1 MIRQLAF
8 FLAFAASRS
17 SAIELTPDNWASE
30 TDGKTVF
37 VKFFAPWCG
46 HCKALKPDWDKLM
59 AEFEG
64 SSTQLVAD
72 VDCTAEGE
80 PLCSENGVEGFPT
93 LKWGSPDDLQDYN
106 GGRSFEDLKEFAQE
120 NLKPVCSV
128 KNMDLCDDEKK
139 AEINKYLDM
148 SLDDLEAFVAKEEEK
163 LSEAEANFE
172 AEVEKLQQKY
182 EELSQ
187 MKDDAVAAVK
197 ASGLSMAKSVMKGK
211 QAPAAKDEL

>member
-1 MIRQLAF
+1 M
-8 FLAFAASRS
+8 
-17 SAIELTPDNWASE
+17 
-30 TDGKTVF
+30 
-37 VKFFAPWCG
+37 
-46 HCKALKPDWDKLM
+46 
-59 AEFEG
+59 
-64 SSTQLVAD
+64 
-72 VDCTAEGE
+72 
-80 PLCSENGVEGFPT
+80 
-93 LKWGSPDDLQDYN
+93 
-106 GGRSFEDLKEFAQE
+106 
-120 NLKPVCSV
+120 
-128 KNMDLCDDEKK
+128 CDDEKK

-211 QAPAAKDEL
+211 QAPVANDEL